1 VEGVEIMELLTENFE
16 LPAYPSIQIP
26 LNEYGCD
33 ILEIRATFKFD
44 DDEDHQ
50 RVLKQVY
57 WVITCRSHV
66 FTKNK
71 TWVYEPRHKTDKFR
85 AKAYFDSI
93 QEAIAFTKK
102 HWSKIKL

>member
-1 VEGVEIMELLTENFE
+1 MEILIDNFP

-26 LNEYGCD
+26 FDKYGRD

-44 DDEDHQ
+44 DDDEDHR
-50 RVLKQVY
+50 RVIKQVY
-57 WVITCRSHV
+57 WVIACRNHV

-85 AKAYFDSI
+85 EKSYFDSI
-93 QEAIAFTKK
+93 QEAIAFTQKY
-102 HWSKIKL
+102 WQKIKL